1 MAMTRLAFCRRHA
14 RACQK
19 QNAWHGA
26 NRAGH
31 DGENQA
37 DCGGCARN
45 RFAASS
51 VAVTIF

>member
-1 MAMTRLAFCRRHA
+1 MAKCEGWP
-14 RACQK
+14 K
-19 QNAWHGA
+19 QV
-26 NRAGH
+26 GH

-37 DCGGCARN
+37 DCGGCARS